1 MKSSILLQQPR
12 IGWIPPDGLD
22 HSRPRAVRLT
32 VRGKA
37 LVALALALLSA
48 GIVAGVLLETVAV
61 REARESR
68 LLLRETVPTSGV
80 VTRLWRGKGENRQ
93 PWITYRFQIWR
104 QTYDNDAKI
113 PLGIWQN
120 LRIGS
125 TVPVHFVPS
134 HPDLS
139 YAYDYVKMPLP
150 SWVPLVVGFSLAFC
164 GSFAFLPLLRQRHLL
179 SEGRPTPG
187 TVTKHGRLQRGS
199 HGEKLG
205 VKLYYDFYLLSGALA
220 HGKIGPIKNPPPIG
234 SAVSV
239 LYDAE
244 NPQISAPYPFPS
256 PLVRLVVQRSFSR
269 PA

>member
-1 MKSSILLQQPR
+1 
-12 IGWIPPDGLD
+12 
-22 HSRPRAVRLT
+22 
-32 VRGKA
+32 
-37 LVALALALLSA
+37 
-48 GIVAGVLLETVAV
+48 
-61 REARESR
+61 
-68 LLLRETVPTSGV
+68 
-80 VTRLWRGKGENRQ
+80 
-93 PWITYRFQIWR
+93 
-104 QTYDNDAKI
+104 
-113 PLGIWQN
+113 
-120 LRIGS
+120 
-125 TVPVHFVPS
+125 
-134 HPDLS
+134 
-139 YAYDYVKMPLP
+139 
-150 SWVPLVVGFSLAFC
+150 VVGFSLAFC

-220 HGKIGPIKNPPPIG
+220 HGKVGPIKNPPPIG